1 MLSFIKGELVEIF
14 EDTIVVETNGVG
26 FNIKVPVSVIEVMPR
41 IGEEVKI
48 YTYLNVREDEM
59 SLFGFLTR
67 DDLNVFKLLIT
78 VSGIGPKVGIGIM
91 SNISADDLRYAV
103 LGDDV
108 NTIKSLPGIGPK
120 TAQKLIIE
128 LKDKLKLEDVLNGSL
143 IDRNNAKTNNNNI
156 MIIRN
161 DACEA
166 LVSLGYS
173 RADALSAVK
182 SVSDIEQKTSED
194 ILKEALK
201 ALAKF

>member
-26 FNIKVPVSVIEVMPR
+26 FNIKVPVSVIEVMPG

>member
-1 MLSFIKGELVEIF
+1 
-14 EDTIVVETNGVG
+14 
-26 FNIKVPVSVIEVMPR
+26 
-41 IGEEVKI
+41 
-48 YTYLNVREDEM
+48 M

-67 DDLNVFKLLIT
+67 DDLNVFKLIIT